1 MAQIIIAKNIKGTIG
16 DVLLH
21 FRGEYSRFSNPEDTD
36 NSPISEAY

>member
-36 NSPISEAY
+36 VLPINDVD